1 MKKLP
6 RSFWWLVAVWA
17 AVLLA
22 PPLRALWSLQ
32 TTSSPFVMSRSNQPE
47 YWQKAA
53 QLFPN
58 DLDVLA
64 QAAEEITPVS
74 EAEYSVE
81 ASLPNPS
88 EPFRMKIM
96 RSSLFP
102 GQPRDTREFEI
113 MRRYDQ
119 LLQKFPD
126 DIWLIARRLRFA
138 LSYYSSNRVGGE
150 LSDSA
155 LEEHQRAGKPS
166 PERTQDKP
174 NFTDADLQRVIAFA
188 KRGQKLEPNNSFF
201 DWALCNFLLMGW
213 RDQEAW
219 QALDSGARKNGWNEH
234 LVEDGQS
241 KVAAFE
247 KACGRTLLW
256 EEKLELHSGIYLAQY
271 SHYRETARIISWEGI
286 KAKRRGDHAQALR
299 LWGNMAR
306 AAKRMREGSNIYL
319 EGLSANAIEAIAFGN
334 ANYNPRRYLPGSTLP
349 RRVSAQ
355 QRLAAFQ
362 AYAKQHGRADL
373 AREAARETQR
383 KTAYINRV
391 RASTTSQGLYGVPF
405 WQATVI
411 GVLWQLGILLCFL
424 LPGALFMCFVLDAL
438 FRNRRA
444 RALLQMGVQQEKL
457 SRREVIGGALAC
469 GGLRA
474 LGSTLLTVIVA
485 GLCVALFMAGQGMSL
500 MEIQN
505 VMMNRW
511 NAMLPIGMGEFSFFE
526 SLAYATLAQFSSESA
541 SRMRWII
548 VPLPIFLGLLYVLWR
563 AGERQ
568 QRQNGETPFRL
579 RDWFF
584 AIVRGDV
591 FDAEFDFARV
601 ALKLFDFVLYA
612 GFAGAYFVLAATLQ
626 QDFASISAALLIVLF
641 CGGVLGWR
649 NYLLWHHRPRRREAS
664 RYALQLWRAILWA
677 WLVLGSTLYLLTL
690 LVALPLR
697 AKADAKLDNLLR
709 YGEVRASQKDA
720 R

>member
-1 MKKLP
+1 MNKLP
-6 RSFWWLVAVWA
+6 RSFWWLVMVWA

-47 YWQKAA
+47 YWQKTAH
-53 QLFPN
+53 LFPG
-58 DLDVLA
+58 DLDILA
-64 QAAEEITPVS
+64 QAAEEITPVP

-174 NFTDADLQRVIAFA
+174 NFTAAELQRVIAFA

-201 DWALCNFLLMGW
+201 DWALCNFCLMGW
-213 RDQEAW
+213 RDQDAW

-256 EEKLELHSGIYLAQY
+256 EEKLELHSGIYLSQY
-271 SHYRETARIISWEGI
+271 ARYREAARIISWEGI
-286 KAKRRGDHAQALR
+286 KAKRRGDHTQALR
-299 LWGNMAR
+299 LWGNIAR
-306 AAKRMREGSNIYL
+306 VAKHMREDGSSYIG
-319 EGLSANAIEAIAFGN
+319 GLVGIAIEAIAFGN
-334 ANYNPRRYLPGSTLP
+334 ANYNPRRYLTGSTLP
-349 RRVSAQ
+349 RRVSSQ

-405 WQATVI
+405 WQAAAI
-411 GVLWQLGILLCFL
+411 GLLWQLGRLLFWA
-424 LPGALFMCFVLDAL
+424 LPGAMLAWLALDTL
-438 FRNRRA
+438 PRSHRVRV
-444 RALLQMGVQQEKL
+444 LLQVNGRGEELTQ
-457 SRREVIGGALAC
+457 REVISGTLAC

-474 LGSTLLTVIVA
+474 LESVLLAAGVIGS
-485 GLCVALFMAGQGMSL
+485 CVALFMAGFGLDGALRDAIAKFWSD
-500 MEIQN
+500 IFT
-505 VMMNRW
+505 
-511 NAMLPIGMGEFSFFE
+511 NASGSYSFFE
-526 SLAYATLAQFSSESA
+526 AVTYTTLNWFSLQAVAKLPWQMA
-541 SRMRWII
+541 
-548 VPLPIFLGLLYVLWR
+548 VLPIAFGLLHALRR

-568 QRQNGETPFRL
+568 RERSGETPYRL
-579 RDWFF
+579 HHWFC
-584 AIVRGDV
+584 AIVRGGD
-591 FDAEFDFARV
+591 FDAGLGFTHAMFR
-601 ALKLFDFVLYA
+601 LCGWMLYA
-612 GFAGAYFVLAATLQ
+612 GFAVGSVVIAVTPWDNSGIVFFVALFLALCCG
-626 QDFASISAALLIVLF
+626 SALF
-641 CGGVLGWR
+641 FERYLDWR
-649 NYLLWHHRPRRREAS
+649 KRPRRREAA
-664 RYALQLWRAILWA
+664 RYALRLWRASVWA

-690 LVALPLR
+690 LGALPIR
-697 AKADAKLDNLLR
+697 ARADAKLDKLLR
-709 YGEVRASQKDA
+709 YGEVRASQ
-720 R
+720 RE